1 MRNPVTTFM
10 ARLGVLR
17 VALLIGAVTT
27 MVLAPPPATA
37 GVYTGWAFVP
47 TVLVPVLVPLILM
60 VLLLDTMMSA
70 IFMIDKDIAE
80 RRRYRMIIVTHL
92 LLVLALVVRWSPYFL
107 AL

>member
-1 MRNPVTTFM
+1 MPNSATIFI

-17 VALLIGAVTT
+17 VALLISAVTT
-27 MVLAPPPATA
+27 MVLTPPPATP
-37 GVYTGWAFVP
+37 GVYTDWAFVP
-47 TVLVPVLVPLILM
+47 TVLMPVLVPLILM

-70 IFMIDKDIAE
+70 IFMIDKDITE

-92 LLVLALVVRWSPYFL
+92 LVVTALLVRWLPYFL

>member
-1 MRNPVTTFM
+1 MSNSVTRFM
-10 ARLGVLR
+10 AQLGVLR
-17 VALLIGAVTT
+17 VGLLCSALST

-37 GVYTGWAFVP
+37 GVYMGWAFVP
-47 TVLVPVLVPLILM
+47 TVLAPVLAPLIML

-80 RRRYRMIIVTHL
+80 RRRYRMIIATHL
-92 LLVLALVVRWSPYFL
+92 VCVAALVARWLPYFL

>member
-1 MRNPVTTFM
+1 MRNLVTAFM
-10 ARLGVLR
+10 VQLGVLR
-17 VALLIGAVTT
+17 VALVIGAVTT

-47 TVLVPVLVPLILM
+47 TVLVPVLAPLILM

-70 IFMIDKDIAE
+70 IFMVDKDIVE
-80 RRRYRMIIVTHL
+80 RRRYRMIIIVHL
-92 LLVLALVVRWSPYFL
+92 LLVVALVIRWLPYFL

>member
-1 MRNPVTTFM
+1 MSNSVTRFM
-10 ARLGVLR
+10 AQLGVLR
-17 VALLIGAVTT
+17 VGLLFSALST

-47 TVLVPVLVPLILM
+47 TVLAPVLAPLILM

-70 IFMIDKDIAE
+70 IFMIDKDTAE
-80 RRRYRMIIVTHL
+80 RRRYRMIIATHL
-92 LLVLALVVRWSPYFL
+92 VCVAALVVRWLPYFL

>member
-1 MRNPVTTFM
+1 MLNTVTMFI

-17 VALLIGAVTT
+17 VALLISAVTT
-27 MVLAPPPATA
+27 MILAPPPATA

-47 TVLVPVLVPLILM
+47 TVLVPVLAPLILM

-92 LLVLALVVRWSPYFL
+92 LLVLALVARWSPYFL